1 MLRKGSLRF
10 AVLAACALT
19 AVACGKKNA
28 EDAASPLAFVPAD
41 TPYVFANLQPMPE
54 ATVAQW
60 RHQMQQMWPLM
71 VPLFEDTANKVD
83 ANAPQASK
91 LVKAILDE
99 VRDRDTPEKWAQ
111 VGLGPKVR
119 GAIYGVGVLPVVRF
133 ESTDID
139 AFKAAFERVVQKSGV
154 TLGSAR
160 IGEQDV
166 RTIDGEHAIGL
177 IAFEGKDFVV
187 AMVPTAADEA
197 LKRRVLG
204 LDRPAQSMADSG
216 AFEAFDKSHGYLPYG
231 GGWVDTRRLVALIG
245 TPEAGVPAT
254 AIDAICRAEYDGIAA
269 KMPKLS
275 FGYTRLDGA
284 AMDMRMRLELE
295 PALAKSLVDLGSA
308 TPGAARTDALFDMA
322 FALPVLKTRD
332 FLVAQ
337 ADAVAKA
344 PFKCAQLTDLNEEF
358 AKAKTSLDRIL
369 PPPVADLTGVRV
381 TLDRFTMPAD
391 MTKPPTDFAGSLLIG
406 SNNPMFLVGLA
417 QISAP
422 PLQSLHLNPDGK
434 PVALPADALGQ
445 LGGQFDVEAAL
456 GPKTLGVAI
465 DKDAAA
471 NLSAAV
477 MQTPVADGTV
487 MSFDASGRIYSM
499 MGDLFGNR
507 LVADSLPA
515 EQKSALETQ
524 RKMYALYAQWFKR
537 IHARLAFVPEGVDL
551 VESVEL
557 NPAQ

>member
-1 MLRKGSLRF
+1 MLRNGSLRF
-10 AVLAACALT
+10 AVLAACALA

-28 EDAASPLAFVPAD
+28 QDATSPLAFVPAD
-41 TPYVFANLQPMPE
+41 TPYVFANTEPMPE
-54 ATVAQW
+54 AAIAQW
-60 RHQMQQMWPLM
+60 RHQMQQMWPL
-71 VPLFEDTANKVD
+71 VLPLFEDTASKVD
-83 ANAPQASK
+83 ANTPQASK

-111 VGLGPKVR
+111 IGLSAKMR
-119 GAIYGVGVLPVVRF
+119 TAFYGVGVLPVLRW
-133 ESTDID
+133 ESIDID
-139 AFKAAFERVVQKSGV
+139 AFKAAFERVVKNAGV

-166 RTIDGEHAIGL
+166 RTIDGEKAIGL

-187 AMVPTAADEA
+187 TMVPKDADDA

-204 LDRPAQSMADSG
+204 LDRPAQSLADTG
-216 AFEAFDKSHGYLPYG
+216 AFEAFDKARGYLPYG
-231 GGWVDTRRLVALIG
+231 SGWLDTRRLVALIG
-245 TPEAGVPAT
+245 TPEAGVPTT
-254 AIDAICRAEYDGIAA
+254 AIDAACRAEYDGIAT

-275 FGYTRLDGA
+275 FGYTKLDGDM
-284 AMDMRMRLELE
+284 MDMRMRLELE
-295 PALAKSLVDLGSA
+295 PALAKALVDLGSA
-308 TPGAARTDALFDMA
+308 MPGAARTDALFDMA
-322 FALPVLKTRD
+322 FALPVLKARD

-344 PFKCAQLTDLNEEF
+344 PFQCAQLAELNTEF

-381 TLDRFTMPAD
+381 TLDRFTMPTD
-391 MTKPPTDFAGSLLIG
+391 MTKPPSDFAGSVLVG

-417 QISAP
+417 QMSAP

-445 LGGQFDVEAAL
+445 LGSQFDVQAAL
-456 GPKTLGVAI
+456 GPKTLGVAVG
-465 DKDAAA
+465 KDAAA
-471 NLSAAV
+471 SLPAAV
-477 MQTPVADGTV
+477 MQAPAADGTV
-487 MSFDASGRIYSM
+487 MSFDASGRIYAL
-499 MGDLFGNR
+499 MGDLFGNK
-507 LVADSLPA
+507 LVAASMPA
-515 EQKSALETQ
+515 EQKDALETQ
-524 RKMYALYAQWFKR
+524 RKLYALYAQWFKH

-557 NPAQ
+557 NPVQ

>member
-10 AVLAACALT
+10 AALAVCALA

-41 TPYVFANLQPMPE
+41 TPYVFANVEAMPE
-54 ATVAQW
+54 AAIARW
-60 RHQMQQMWPLM
+60 RQQMQQMWPLM
-71 VPLFEDTANKVD
+71 MPLFEDTAAKVD
-83 ANAPQASK
+83 AATPQASK

-99 VRDRDTPEKWAQ
+99 VRDRDTPEKWAEI
-111 VGLGPKVR
+111 GLGPKTR
-119 GAIYGVGVLPVVRF
+119 GALYGVGVLPVLRW

-139 AFKAAFERVVQKSGV
+139 AFRAAFERVVKNAGV

-166 RTIDGEHAIGL
+166 RTIDGEEAIGL
-177 IAFEGKDFVV
+177 IAFEGKNFVV
-187 AMVPTAADEA
+187 TVVPKDADEA

-204 LDRPAQSMADSG
+204 LDRPAQSLADTG
-216 AFEAFDKSHGYLPYG
+216 AFDAFDKARGYLPYG
-231 GGWVDTRRLVALIG
+231 SGWVDTRRLVALIG

-254 AIDAICRAEYDGIAA
+254 AIDATCRTEYDAIAT

-275 FGYTRLDGA
+275 FGYTKLDGT

-295 PALAKSLVDLGSA
+295 PALAKALVDLGA
-308 TPGAARTDALFDMA
+308 TTPGSARTDALFDMA
-322 FALPVLKTRD
+322 FALPVLKARD
-332 FLVAQ
+332 FIVAQ

-344 PFKCAQLTDLNEEF
+344 PFQCAQLADLNAEF

-381 TLDRFTMPAD
+381 TLDRFTMPTD
-391 MTKPPTDFAGSLLIG
+391 MTKPPSDFAGSVLIG

-417 QISAP
+417 QMSAP
-422 PLQSLHLNPDGK
+422 PLQNLHLNPDGK
-434 PVALPADALGQ
+434 PVELPSDALGQ
-445 LGGQFDVEAAL
+445 LGGQFDMQAAL

-465 DKDAAA
+465 GKDAAA

-477 MQTPVADGTV
+477 MQTPVADGTL

-499 MGDLFGNR
+499 MGDLFGNK
-507 LVADSLPA
+507 LVADAMPA
-515 EQKSALETQ
+515 EQKGALETQ

-537 IHARLAFVPEGVDL
+537 IHARLAFVPEGVDF

>member
-10 AVLAACALT
+10 AVLGACALA

-28 EDAASPLAFVPAD
+28 QDATSPLAFVPAD
-41 TPYVFANLQPMPE
+41 TPYVFANPESMPE
-54 ATVAQW
+54 AAVAQW
-60 RHQMQQMWPLM
+60 RRQMQQMWPLM
-71 VPLFEDTANKVD
+71 TPLFEDTAGKVD
-83 ANAPQASK
+83 TASPQTGQ

-99 VRDRDTPEKWAQ
+99 VRDRDTPEKWEQ

-119 GAIYGVGVLPVVRF
+119 GAVYGVGMLPVLRF

-166 RTIDGEHAIGL
+166 RTIDGKKAIAL
-177 IAFEGKDFVV
+177 IAFEGKDFVI
-187 AMVPTAADEA
+187 AAVPKNADEA

-204 LDRPAQSMADSG
+204 LDRPAQSLADTG
-216 AFEAFDKSHGYLPYG
+216 AFDAFDKAHGYLPYG
-231 GGWVDTRRLVALIG
+231 SGWIDTRRLVALIG

-254 AIDAICRAEYDGIAA
+254 AIDATCRAEYDGIAA

-275 FGYTRLDGA
+275 FGYTKLDA
-284 AMDMRMRLELE
+284 DAMDMRMRVELE
-295 PALAKSLVDLGSA
+295 PTLAKALVDLGST
-308 TPGAARTDALFDMA
+308 TPGAARPDALFDMA
-322 FALPVLKTRD
+322 FGLPVLKGRD

-344 PFKCAQLTDLNEEF
+344 PFQCAQLADLNAEF

-391 MTKPPTDFAGSLLIG
+391 MTKPPSDFAGSLLVG

-417 QISAP
+417 QMSAP
-422 PLQSLHLNPDGK
+422 PLQGLHLNPDGK

-445 LGGQFDVEAAL
+445 LGGQFDVQAAL
-456 GPKTLGVAI
+456 GPKTLGIAI
-465 DKDAAA
+465 GKDAAA
-471 NLSAAV
+471 GLSAAV
-477 MQTPVADGTV
+477 MQAPAADGTV
-487 MSFDASGRIYSM
+487 MSFDASGRIYTLMS
-499 MGDLFGNR
+499 DLFGSR
-507 LVADSLPA
+507 LIGDALPP
-515 EQKSALETQ
+515 EQKATMETQ
-524 RKMYALYAQWFKR
+524 RKLYALYAQWFKR
-537 IHARLAFVPEGVDL
+537 IHARIAFVPEGIDV